1 MSIMPWLGG
10 VFRAFYRALK
20 AALNIAA
27 KDRKSSD
34 FSLLTLPIFGI
45 LTDFTGIAG
54 KSKPAGLQ
62 GHFDLRCTPV
72 CNKEVKMSPKDQSSF
87 TYDELI
93 SCAKG
98 QMFGPGNPQL
108 PLPPMLMCDRITHID
123 DNGGELVKA
132 RLMLNLI

>member
-20 AALNIAA
+20 AALYVVA
-27 KDRKSSD
+27 KDRKPRD
-34 FSLLTLPIFGI
+34 FSLLALPIFGVF
-45 LTDFTGIAG
+45 TEFTGIAG

-62 GHFDLRCTPV
+62 GHFDLRRAPV

-108 PLPPMLMCDRITHID
+108 PLPPMLP
-123 DNGGELVKA
+123 L
-132 RLMLNLI
+132 